1 MYESELFFCFLFFAN
16 FSFRRLFRDALHTC
30 LKLMKLKMTEQKNTE
45 QSNSKNSIGQQNTV
59 SFDSLGLPTN
69 LLTAVTAIGFTSA
82 TDIQAQTIPPL
93 LAGKDVLGEA
103 QTGTGKTAAFGLPA
117 LAKIDTSIRKPQLM
131 VLAPTRE
138 LAMQVA
144 EAIESFGKNMKGLTV
159 ATLYGGQSYGP
170 QFQQLERGAQVVV
183 GTPGRLMDHLR
194 RKSLKLADLKV
205 CVLDEAD
212 EMLNMGFLEDIQ
224 WILDHLPETTQM
236 CLFSATM
243 PPAIRKIANRF
254 LKDPEH
260 IKIAA
265 VKKAKANITQY
276 AWKVSGIT
284 KMTALERIAEIVD
297 YDAMII
303 FVRTRNDTVDVAEK
317 LERAGYPAL
326 ALNGDMNQAQR
337 ERCIDQMK
345 SGKSSILVATDVV
358 ARGLDIPR
366 ISLVINY
373 DLPGDNEAYVHRI
386 GRTGRAGREGT
397 SIAFVR
403 PREMY
408 SLRHYERLTSGKVN
422 MYELPNIQELGK
434 KRIERARDE
443 IANIVETKE
452 LTNMREIVEAM
463 ASESELSMM
472 DLAAALL
479 YQKQLKQPLQ
489 PKEDP
494 KPRRDARE
502 KDSRGDRNGR
512 DRNDRGRDSRRD
524 SRSENRAD
532 NRGERN
538 SNRGSRDDRPRKA
551 KVNRNDVDWQTY
563 RLEVGKEHGARPGD
577 IVGAI
582 ANEISLDSSYIGAI
596 NLHDKHSFVQL
607 PKGIPTDLFNQL
619 KAVRVRRQPLA
630 ISASEEQVERQA
642 PRRHSERSQRHN

>member
-1 MYESELFFCFLFFAN
+1 MTTSN
-16 FSFRRLFRDALHTC
+16 DAP
-30 LKLMKLKMTEQKNTE
+30 
-45 QSNSKNSIGQQNTV
+45 V
-59 SFDSLGLPTN
+59 SFDSLGLPET
-69 LLTAVTAIGFTSA
+69 LLSAVKSIGFENS

-117 LAKIDTSIRKPQLM
+117 LAKIDLSLKKPQLM

-144 EAIESFGKNMKGLTV
+144 EAIESFGKNMKGLRV
-159 ATLYGGQSYGP
+159 ATLYGGQSYQP

-194 RKSLKLADLKV
+194 RKSLKLGNLSF

-236 CLFSATM
+236 ALFSATM

-265 VKKAKANITQY
+265 VKQSKANISQF
-276 AWKVSGIT
+276 AWKVSGIR
-284 KMTALERIAEIVD
+284 KITALERIAEIVD
-297 YDAMII
+297 YDAMIV
-303 FVRTRNDTVDVAEK
+303 FVRTRSDTVEVAEQ

-326 ALNGDMNQAQR
+326 ALNGDLNQAQR
-337 ERCIDQMK
+337 ERCIEQMK

-366 ISLVINY
+366 ISLVVNY

-386 GRTGRAGREGT
+386 GRTGRAGREGM

-403 PREMY
+403 PREMH
-408 SLRHYERLTSGKVN
+408 SLRHYERLTSGVIKT
-422 MYELPNIQELGK
+422 YELPNIEEIGK
-434 KRIERARDE
+434 KRIERTR
-443 IANIVETKE
+443 VEMAAVVADKD
-452 LTNMREIVEAM
+452 LGNMREIVEAM
-463 ASESELSMM
+463 ANESELSMT

-479 YQKQLKQPLQ
+479 FNKQLNQPLQ

-494 KPRRDARE
+494 KPRRETRE
-502 KDSRGDRNGR
+502 RSD
-512 DRNDRGRDSRRD
+512 RD
-524 SRSENRAD
+524 SRSDRGGRNESRGGRNESRGGKE
-532 NRGERN
+532 RGGERGGE
-538 SNRGSRDDRPRKA
+538 RAPRKV
-551 KVNRNDVDWQTY
+551 KVNRTDVDWQTY

-596 NLHDKHSFVQL
+596 NLHDKHTYVQL
-607 PKGIPTDLFNQL
+607 PKGMPEKSFEQL
-619 KAVRVRRQPLA
+619 KRVQIRRQTLA
-630 ISASEEQVERQA
+630 ITVSDAATVESTPTSDR
-642 PRRHSERSQRHN
+642 PRKSQERSNRPS

>member
-1 MYESELFFCFLFFAN
+1 
-16 FSFRRLFRDALHTC
+16 
-30 LKLMKLKMTEQKNTE
+30 MTDQSNIQNTE
-45 QSNSKNSIGQQNTV
+45 AVT
-59 SFDSLGLPTN
+59 FDSLGLPSD
-69 LLTAVTAIGFTSA
+69 LLSAVTSIGFSSA

-144 EAIESFGKNMKGLTV
+144 EAIESFGKNMKGLRV

-194 RKSLKLADLKV
+194 RKSLKLADLRF

-236 CLFSATM
+236 ALFSATM

-297 YDAMII
+297 FDAMII

-366 ISLVINY
+366 ISLVVNY

-397 SIAFVR
+397 AISFVR

-434 KRIERARDE
+434 KRIERARIE
-443 IANIVETKE
+443 IASIVSEKD
-452 LTNMREIVEAM
+452 LVNMREIIEAM
-463 ASESELSMM
+463 ASESELSML

-502 KDSRGDRNGR
+502 NNRDRNGR
-512 DRNDRGRDSRRD
+512 DRNERNDRGRDNRRD
-524 SRSENRAD
+524 A
-532 NRGERN
+532 RGERN
-538 SNRGSRDDRPRKA
+538 SNRGTRDERPRKE

-607 PKGIPTDLFNQL
+607 PKGIPADLFKQL
-619 KAVRVRRQPLA
+619 KGVRVRRQPLS
-630 ISASEEQVERQA
+630 ISASDEAMVKQQ
-642 PRRHSERSQRHN
+642 PRRRNERSQRHN

>member
-1 MYESELFFCFLFFAN
+1 
-16 FSFRRLFRDALHTC
+16 
-30 LKLMKLKMTEQKNTE
+30 
-45 QSNSKNSIGQQNTV
+45 V
-59 SFDSLGLPTN
+59 SFDSLGLPET
-69 LLTAVTAIGFTSA
+69 LLSALKTLGFESSTA
-82 TDIQAQTIPPL
+82 IQAQTIPPL

-138 LAMQVA
+138 LAIQVA
-144 EAIESFGKNMKGLTV
+144 AAIESFSKNIKGLKV
-159 ATLYGGQSYGP
+159 ATLYGGQSYQP

-194 RKSLKLADLKV
+194 RKSLKLDNLSF

-212 EMLNMGFLEDIQ
+212 EMLNMGFLEDIE
-224 WILDHLPETTQM
+224 WILEHLPKQTQM
-236 CLFSATM
+236 ALFSATM
-243 PPAIRKIANRF
+243 PAQIRKVANRF

-265 VKKAKANITQY
+265 VKKAKANIEQF
-276 AWKVSGIT
+276 AWKVSGIS
-284 KMTALERIAEIVD
+284 KMTALERIAESVE
-297 YDAMII
+297 YDAMIV

-326 ALNGDMNQAQR
+326 PLNGDMNQQQR
-337 ERCIDQMK
+337 ERTIDQMK
-345 SGKSSILVATDVV
+345 SGRSSILVATDVV

-386 GRTGRAGREGT
+386 GRTGRAGREGM
-397 SIAFVR
+397 SIAFCR

-408 SLRHYERLTSGKVN
+408 SLRHYERLTSGTIKT
-422 MYELPNIQELGK
+422 YELPNIEAIGK
-434 KRIERARDE
+434 ARIERTRTN
-443 IANIVETKE
+443 IADVVANKDIKA
-452 LTNMREIVEAM
+452 MREIVEQM
-463 ASESELSMM
+463 AEQSELSMT

-479 YQKQLKQPLQ
+479 FESQLKQPLQ

-494 KPRRDARE
+494 KPRRETRDR
-502 KDSRGDRNGR
+502 SDRNDR
-512 DRNDRGRDSRRD
+512 NDRSNRNDRNDRGARDSRGGRNE
-524 SRSENRAD
+524 RG
-532 NRGERN
+532 GERA
-538 SNRGSRDDRPRKA
+538 PRKA
-551 KVNRNDVDWQTY
+551 KVNRTDVDWQTY
-563 RLEVGKEHGARPGD
+563 RLEVGKEHGAKPGD

-596 NLHDKHSFVQL
+596 NLHEKHSFVQL
-607 PKGIPTDLFNQL
+607 PKGMPEKSFKQL
-619 KAVRVRRQPLA
+619 KNVRIRRQA
-630 ISASEEQVERQA
+630 IDISVSADAPAPSGERK
-642 PRRHSERSQRHN
+642 RRSERRPN

>member
-1 MYESELFFCFLFFAN
+1 MTDQKTETVPVPVEFA
-16 FSFRRLFRDALHTC
+16 
-30 LKLMKLKMTEQKNTE
+30 
-45 QSNSKNSIGQQNTV
+45 
-59 SFDSLGLPTN
+59 SLGLPEN
-69 LLTAVTAIGFTSA
+69 LLSAVLSIGFTSA
-82 TDIQAQTIPPL
+82 TDIQALTIPPL
-93 LAGKDVLGEA
+93 LEGKDVLGEA

-144 EAIESFGKNMKGLTV
+144 EAIESFGKDMKGLRV

-194 RKSLKLADLKV
+194 RKSLKLDELRV

-224 WILDHLPETTQM
+224 WILDHIPKTSQM

-260 IKIAA
+260 IKVAA

-284 KMTALERIAEIVD
+284 KMTALERIAEVVE

-303 FVRTRNDTVDVAEK
+303 FVRTRNDTVDIAEK

-326 ALNGDMNQAQR
+326 ALNGDLNQAQR

-408 SLRHYERLTSGKVN
+408 SIRHYERLTSGTVLN
-422 MYELPNIQELGK
+422 YDLPNIQEIGK
-434 KRIERARDE
+434 IRIERTRVEVASI
-443 IANIVETKE
+443 IADKDISA
-452 LTNMREIVEAM
+452 MREIVEGM
-463 ASESELSMM
+463 AAESEVSMI

-479 YQKQLKQPLQ
+479 FQKQMKQPLQ

-502 KDSRGDRNGR
+502 RNDRGSERN
-512 DRNDRGRDSRRD
+512 DRNDRNSRGNDRNSRSNESRRD
-524 SRSENRAD
+524 TRGGD
-532 NRGERN
+532 NR
-538 SNRGSRDDRPRKA
+538 SNREEKPRKA
-551 KVNRNDVDWQTY
+551 KVNRSDVDWQTY

-619 KAVRVRRQPLA
+619 KGVRGRRQPLA
-630 ISASEEQVERQA
+630 ITTSDEAVVNQPRPARRTEKA
-642 PRRHSERSQRHN
+642 PRHN

>member
-1 MYESELFFCFLFFAN
+1 
-16 FSFRRLFRDALHTC
+16 
-30 LKLMKLKMTEQKNTE
+30 MTDTN
-45 QSNSKNSIGQQNTV
+45 NAVIG
-59 SFDSLGLPTN
+59 FDSLGLPEN
-69 LLTAVTAIGFTSA
+69 ILSAVNALGFTSS
-82 TDIQAQTIPPL
+82 TPIQAKTIPPL

-117 LAKIDTSIRKPQLM
+117 LAKIDVSIKKPQLM

-138 LAMQVA
+138 LAIQVA
-144 EAIESFGKNMKGLTV
+144 EAIETFGKNMKGLRV

-170 QFQQLERGAQVVV
+170 QFQQLERGAQVIV

-194 RKSLKLADLKV
+194 RKSLKLADLSF

-224 WILDHLPETTQM
+224 WILDHVPDNTQM
-236 CLFSATM
+236 ALFSATM
-243 PPAIRKIANRF
+243 PAGIRKIANRF

-260 IKIAA
+260 IKVAA
-265 VKKAKANITQY
+265 VKKDKANITQY
-276 AWKVSGIT
+276 AWKVSGIR
-284 KMTALERIAEIVD
+284 KITALERIAETVD
-297 YDAMII
+297 FDALLI
-303 FVRTRNDTVDVAEK
+303 FVRTRNDTVDVAEQ

-326 ALNGDMNQAQR
+326 ALNGDMNQSQR
-337 ERCIDQMK
+337 ERCIEQMK

-397 SIAFVR
+397 AISFVR

-408 SLRHYERLTSGKVN
+408 SLRHYERLTSGVIKP
-422 MYELPNIQELGK
+422 YELPSIQEIGK
-434 KRIERARDE
+434 ARIERTRVEMAKIVADKD
-443 IANIVETKE
+443 IA
-452 LTNMREIVEAM
+452 NMREFVEAM
-463 ASESELSMM
+463 ANESEMSML

-479 YQKQLKQPLQ
+479 FHKQLKQPLQ

-494 KPRRDARE
+494 KPRHEARERDDRGSRGRRDARGG
-502 KDSRGDRNGR
+502 DSRR
-512 DRNDRGRDSRRD
+512 DARGGDSRRD
-524 SRSENRAD
+524 SRD
-532 NRGERN
+532 NRKER
-538 SNRGSRDDRPRKA
+538 PARKP
-551 KVNRNDVDWQTY
+551 KTVRNDIDWQTY

-607 PKGIPTDLFNQL
+607 PKGIPAASFNQL
-619 KAVRVRRQPLA
+619 KAVRVRRQALA
-630 ISASEEQVERQA
+630 ISVSDA
-642 PRRHSERSQRHN
+642 PVVSQRRRTERPRTERPQS

>member
-1 MYESELFFCFLFFAN
+1 MTDQKTEIETVIEPEAIAFA
-16 FSFRRLFRDALHTC
+16 
-30 LKLMKLKMTEQKNTE
+30 
-45 QSNSKNSIGQQNTV
+45 
-59 SFDSLGLPTN
+59 SLGLPEN
-69 LLTAVTAIGFTSA
+69 LLSAVLSIGFTSA
-82 TDIQAQTIPPL
+82 TDIQALTIPPL

-117 LAKIDTSIRKPQLM
+117 LAKIDTSIKKPQLM

-144 EAIESFGKNMKGLTV
+144 EAIESFGKDMRGLRV

-194 RKSLKLADLKV
+194 RKSLKLDELRV

-224 WILDHLPETTQM
+224 WILDHIPKTAQM

-260 IKIAA
+260 IKVAA

-284 KMTALERIAEIVD
+284 KMTALERIAEVVE

-303 FVRTRNDTVDVAEK
+303 FVRTRNDTVDIAEK

-326 ALNGDMNQAQR
+326 ALNGDLNQAQR

-386 GRTGRAGREGT
+386 GRTGRAGREGM

-408 SLRHYERLTSGKVN
+408 SIRHYERLTNGTVLN
-422 MYELPNIQELGK
+422 YDLPNIQDIGK
-434 KRIERARDE
+434 IRIERTRVEVAK
-443 IANIVETKE
+443 IVADKDISS
-452 LTNMREIVEAM
+452 MREIVEGM
-463 ASESELSMM
+463 AAESEVSMI

-479 YQKQLKQPLQ
+479 FQKQMKQPLQ

-502 KDSRGDRNGR
+502 RT
-512 DRNDRGRDSRRD
+512 DRNDRGGNDSRRD
-524 SRSENRAD
+524 SRGGDSRRD
-532 NRGERN
+532 SRG
-538 SNRGSRDDRPRKA
+538 GDSRSAGRDSRPARDEKPRKA
-551 KVNRNDVDWQTY
+551 KVNRSDVDWQTY
-563 RLEVGKEHGARPGD
+563 RLEVGKEHG
-577 IVGAI
+577 
-582 ANEISLDSSYIGAI
+582 
-596 NLHDKHSFVQL
+596 
-607 PKGIPTDLFNQL
+607 
-619 KAVRVRRQPLA
+619 
-630 ISASEEQVERQA
+630 
-642 PRRHSERSQRHN
+642 

>member
-1 MYESELFFCFLFFAN
+1 
-16 FSFRRLFRDALHTC
+16 
-30 LKLMKLKMTEQKNTE
+30 MTEQNTTPSKTEKNASAQE
-45 QSNSKNSIGQQNTV
+45 AV
-59 SFDSLGLPTN
+59 SFDTLGLPTN
-69 LLTAVTAIGFTSA
+69 LLSAIVSIGFTSA
-82 TDIQAQTIPPL
+82 TDIQAKTIPPL
-93 LAGKDVLGEA
+93 LANKDVLGEA

-117 LAKIDTSIRKPQLM
+117 LAKIDTSIKKPQLM

-144 EAIESFGKNMKGLTV
+144 EAIESFGKNMKGLRV

-194 RKSLKLADLKV
+194 RKSLKLGDLKV

-224 WILDHLPETTQM
+224 WILDHLPKSTQM

-265 VKKAKANITQY
+265 VKQAKANITQY

-326 ALNGDMNQAQR
+326 ALNGDLNQAQR

-386 GRTGRAGREGT
+386 GRTGRAGREGM

-403 PREMY
+403 PREMH

-434 KRIERARDE
+434 KRIERAGNE
-443 IANIVETKE
+443 IAALIESKD
-452 LTNMREIVEAM
+452 LSSMREIVESM
-463 ASESELSMM
+463 ANESEMSML

-502 KDSRGDRNGR
+502 NNSRDS
-512 DRNDRGRDSRRD
+512 RNDRGRDSRRD
-524 SRSENRAD
+524 SRGEKTAH
-532 NRGERN
+532 RGDKGGQ
-538 SNRGSRDDRPRKA
+538 RGSRDDRPRKE

-607 PKGIPTDLFNQL
+607 PKGIPADLFKQL
-619 KAVRVRRQPLA
+619 KGVRVRRQPLA
-630 ISASEEQVERQA
+630 ITASEEQMEKKQA
-642 PRRHSERSQRHN
+642 PRRSNERTQRPN

>member
-1 MYESELFFCFLFFAN
+1 
-16 FSFRRLFRDALHTC
+16 
-30 LKLMKLKMTEQKNTE
+30 MTEQNTA
-45 QSNSKNSIGQQNTV
+45 SV
-59 SFDSLGLPTN
+59 SFDSLGLPED
-69 LLTAVTAIGFTSA
+69 LLSAVTSIGFSAA
-82 TDIQAQTIPPL
+82 TDIQARTIPPL

-144 EAIESFGKNMKGLTV
+144 EAIESFGKNMKGLRV

-194 RKSLKLADLKV
+194 RKSLKLGDLRV

-236 CLFSATM
+236 ALFSATM

-265 VKKAKANITQY
+265 VKQAKANITQY
-276 AWKVSGIT
+276 AWKVGGIT

-297 YDAMII
+297 YDALII

-397 SIAFVR
+397 AISFVR

-408 SLRHYERLTSGKVN
+408 SLRHYERLTSGTVN

-434 KRIERARDE
+434 KRIERARVE
-443 IANIVETKE
+443 IATIAADKD
-452 LTNMREIVEAM
+452 LASMREIVESM
-463 ASESELSMM
+463 VTESDISMV

-479 YQKQLKQPLQ
+479 FQKQLKQPLH

-494 KPRRDARE
+494 KPRRDTRE
-502 KDSRGDRNGR
+502 RN
-512 DRNDRGRDSRRD
+512 DRNDRNERGGRDNRRD
-524 SRSENRAD
+524 A
-532 NRGERN
+532 RGERN
-538 SNRGSRDDRPRKA
+538 GKRDTRAERPQKA

-596 NLHDKHSFVQL
+596 NLHEKHSFVQL
-607 PKGIPTDLFNQL
+607 PKGIPADLFKQL
-619 KAVRVRRQPLA
+619 KGVRVRRQPLA
-630 ISASEEQVERQA
+630 ISTSDEAMVQQQ
-642 PRRHSERSQRHN
+642 PRRRNERPQRNT

>member
-1 MYESELFFCFLFFAN
+1 
-16 FSFRRLFRDALHTC
+16 
-30 LKLMKLKMTEQKNTE
+30 MTDLNNA
-45 QSNSKNSIGQQNTV
+45 SVG
-59 SFDSLGLPTN
+59 FDTLGLPEN
-69 LLTAVTAIGFTSA
+69 LVSAVKALGFESSTA
-82 TDIQAQTIPPL
+82 IQAQTIPPL

-117 LAKIDTSIRKPQLM
+117 LAKIDVTLRKPQLM

-138 LAMQVA
+138 LAIQVA
-144 EAIESFGKNMKGLTV
+144 EAIETFAKDMKGLRV
-159 ATLYGGQSYGP
+159 ATLYGGQSYQP

-194 RKSLKLADLKV
+194 RKSLKLANLSF

-212 EMLNMGFLEDIQ
+212 EMLNMGFLEDIE
-224 WILDHLPETTQM
+224 WILEHLPKETQM
-236 CLFSATM
+236 ALFSATM
-243 PPAIRKIANRF
+243 PPQIRKVANRF
-254 LKDPEH
+254 LKEPEH
-260 IKIAA
+260 IKVAA

-276 AWKVSGIT
+276 AWKVSGIN
-284 KMTALERIAEIVD
+284 KMTALERIAETVD

-303 FVRTRNDTVDVAEK
+303 FVRTRNDTIEVAEK
-317 LERAGYPAL
+317 LERAGYASV

-337 ERCIDQMK
+337 ERTVDQLK
-345 SGKSSILVATDVV
+345 SGVSSILVATDVV

-386 GRTGRAGREGT
+386 GRTGRAGRSGT
-397 SIAFVR
+397 SISFVR

-408 SLRHYERLTSGKVN
+408 SLRHYERLTSGKVE
-422 MYELPNIQELGK
+422 MYDLPNIQEIGK
-434 KRIERARDE
+434 ARIERTRNELSSVVAD
-443 IANIVETKE
+443 KE
-452 LTNMREIVEAM
+452 LTAMREIIEAM
-463 ASESELSMM
+463 ANESELSMT

-494 KPRRDARE
+494 KPRREARE
-502 KDSRGDRNGR
+502 RNDRDGRGRNDSRGGRNE
-512 DRNDRGRDSRRD
+512 RGRN
-524 SRSENRAD
+524 ENRT
-532 NRGERN
+532 ERA
-538 SNRGSRDDRPRKA
+538 PRKA
-551 KVNRNDVDWQTY
+551 KVARSDVDWQTY

-607 PKGIPTDLFNQL
+607 PKGMPDKSFKQL
-619 KAVRVRRQPLA
+619 KRVRVRRQALE
-630 ISASEEQVERQA
+630 ITVSDSQA
-642 PRRHSERSQRHN
+642 APAERSSRPRKEQRTN

>member
-1 MYESELFFCFLFFAN
+1 MTDQIIATIGF
-16 FSFRRLFRDALHTC
+16 DA
-30 LKLMKLKMTEQKNTE
+30 
-45 QSNSKNSIGQQNTV
+45 
-59 SFDSLGLPTN
+59 LGLPEN
-69 LLTAVTAIGFTSA
+69 LVTAVASLGFTSS
-82 TDIQAQTIPPL
+82 TPIQAKTIPPL

-117 LAKIDTSIRKPQLM
+117 LAKIDVSIKRPQLI

-194 RKSLKLADLKV
+194 RKSLKLADISF

-224 WILDHLPETTQM
+224 WVLDQLPKTTQM
-236 CLFSATM
+236 ALFSATM
-243 PPAIRKIANRF
+243 PEGIRKIANRF
-254 LKDPEH
+254 LKNPEH

-265 VKKAKANITQY
+265 EKATKANITQY
-276 AWKVSGIT
+276 AWKVGAIT
-284 KMTALERIAEIVD
+284 KITALGRIAEIVD

-303 FVRTRNDTVDVAEK
+303 FVRTRNDTVEVAEQ
-317 LERAGYPAL
+317 LEAAGYPAL

-366 ISLVINY
+366 ISHVINY

-386 GRTGRAGREGT
+386 GRTGRAGRAGT
-397 SIAFVR
+397 SISFVR

-408 SLRHYERLTSGKVN
+408 SIRHYERLTSGTVLP
-422 MYELPNIQELGK
+422 YELPNIQELGK
-434 KRIERARDE
+434 SRIERTRLEMAAV
-443 IANIVETKE
+443 IAEKDLVS
-452 LTNMREIVEAM
+452 MREIVEAM
-463 ASESELSMM
+463 ANESELSLL

-479 YQKQLKQPLQ
+479 YQKQLNQPLQ

-494 KPRRDARE
+494 KPR
-502 KDSRGDRNGR
+502 DRK
-512 DRNDRGRDSRRD
+512 S
-524 SRSENRAD
+524 
-532 NRGERN
+532 
-538 SNRGSRDDRPRKA
+538 
-551 KVNRNDVDWQTY
+551 VV
-563 RLEVGKEHGARPGD
+563 
-577 IVGAI
+577 
-582 ANEISLDSSYIGAI
+582 
-596 NLHDKHSFVQL
+596 
-607 PKGIPTDLFNQL
+607 
-619 KAVRVRRQPLA
+619 
-630 ISASEEQVERQA
+630 
-642 PRRHSERSQRHN
+642 

>member
-1 MYESELFFCFLFFAN
+1 MTDQN
-16 FSFRRLFRDALHTC
+16 NALV
-30 LKLMKLKMTEQKNTE
+30 
-45 QSNSKNSIGQQNTV
+45 G
-59 SFDSLGLPTN
+59 FDTLGLPEN
-69 LLTAVTAIGFTSA
+69 LLSAITSIGFTAA
-82 TDIQAQTIPPL
+82 TDIQAKTIPPL

-117 LAKIDTSIRKPQLM
+117 LAKIDTSIKKPQLM

-144 EAIESFGKNMKGLTV
+144 EAIESFGKNIKGLRV

-194 RKSLKLADLKV
+194 RKSLKLGDLSF

-236 CLFSATM
+236 ALFSATM

-254 LKDPEH
+254 LTEPEH

-276 AWKVSGIT
+276 AWKVSGIN
-284 KMTALERIAEIVD
+284 KITALERIAEVTD

-337 ERCIDQMK
+337 ERCIEQMK

-397 SIAFVR
+397 SISFVR

-408 SLRHYERLTSGKVN
+408 SLRHYERLTSGKVE
-422 MYELPNIQELGK
+422 MYELPSIQEMGK
-434 KRIERARDE
+434 KRIERTRLEVTNVVENKD
-443 IANIVETKE
+443 IAS
-452 LTNMREIVEAM
+452 MREIVEAM
-463 ASESELSMM
+463 ATESDISIH

-479 YQKQLKQPLQ
+479 FQKQLKQPLH

-494 KPRRDARE
+494 KPRRDSRE
-502 KDSRGDRNGR
+502 RTERNGR
-512 DRNDRGRDSRRD
+512 DGRRDSRRD
-524 SRSENRAD
+524 VRVERA
-532 NRGERN
+532 
-538 SNRGSRDDRPRKA
+538 PRKP
-551 KVNRNDVDWQTY
+551 KVARNDVDWQTY
-563 RLEVGKEHGARPGD
+563 RLEVGKDHGARPGD

-596 NLHDKHSFVQL
+596 NLHEKHSFVQL
-607 PKGIPTDLFNQL
+607 PKGMPEDSFKRL
-619 KAVRVRRQPLA
+619 KGVRVRRQPLS
-630 ISASEEQVERQA
+630 ISASDAKIQSQRQ
-642 PRRHSERSQRHN
+642 PRRERSQRNH

>member
-1 MYESELFFCFLFFAN
+1 
-16 FSFRRLFRDALHTC
+16 
-30 LKLMKLKMTEQKNTE
+30 MTEQQNNTQE
-45 QSNSKNSIGQQNTV
+45 KTPEKASVAFN
-59 SFDSLGLPTN
+59 SLGLPEN
-69 LLTAVTAIGFTSA
+69 LLTAITAIGFDSA

-117 LAKIDTSIRKPQLM
+117 LAKIDTSIKKPQLM

-144 EAIESFGKNMKGLTV
+144 EAIESFGKNMKGLRV

-194 RKSLKLADLKV
+194 RKSLKLGDLKV

-224 WILDHLPETTQM
+224 WILDHLPESTQM

-276 AWKVSGIT
+276 AWKVGGIT
-284 KMTALERIAEIVD
+284 KMTALERIAEIVE

-373 DLPGDNEAYVHRI
+373 DLPGDHEAYVHRI
-386 GRTGRAGREGT
+386 GRTGRAGREGM

-443 IANIVETKE
+443 IAKIVESKE
-452 LTNMREIVEAM
+452 LTSMREIVEAM
-463 ASESELSMM
+463 ATESELSMT

-479 YQKQLKQPLQ
+479 FQKQLKQPLQ

-494 KPRRDARE
+494 KPRRDARS
-502 KDSRGDRNGR
+502 DTRGERNGR
-512 DRNDRGRDSRRD
+512 DRNDRGRSA
-524 SRSENRAD
+524 RAD
-532 NRGERN
+532 NRTDNRG
-538 SNRGSRDDRPRKA
+538 NRGSRDERPRKA
-551 KVNRNDVDWQTY
+551 KVDRNDVDWQTY

-607 PKGIPTDLFNQL
+607 PKGIPADLFKQL
-619 KAVRVRRQPLA
+619 KGVRVRRQPLA
-630 ISASEEQVERQA
+630 ISASQEQMVKQA
-642 PRRHSERSQRHN
+642 PRRRKERSQRPN

>member
-1 MYESELFFCFLFFAN
+1 
-16 FSFRRLFRDALHTC
+16 
-30 LKLMKLKMTEQKNTE
+30 MTAQTTE
-45 QSNSKNSIGQQNTV
+45 AV
-59 SFDSLGLPTN
+59 AFDSLGLPEN
-69 LLTAVTAIGFTSA
+69 LLSAVLSIGFSSA
-82 TDIQAQTIPPL
+82 TDIQAQTIPHL
-93 LAGKDVLGEA
+93 LEGKDVLGEA

-117 LAKIDTSIRKPQLM
+117 LAKIDTSVKKPQLM

-144 EAIESFGKNMKGLTV
+144 EAIESFGKHMKGLRV

-194 RKSLKLADLKV
+194 RKSLKLDDLRV

-224 WILDHLPETTQM
+224 WILDHLPKTTQM

-276 AWKVSGIT
+276 AWKVTGIT

-326 ALNGDMNQAQR
+326 ALNGDMNQSQR

-397 SIAFVR
+397 AISFVR

-408 SLRHYERLTSGKVN
+408 SLRHYERLTSGKVES
-422 MYELPNIQELGK
+422 YELPNINELGQ
-434 KRIERARDE
+434 KRIARAQQE
-443 IANIVETKE
+443 ISDVISSKD
-452 LTNMREIVEAM
+452 LTSMREIVEAM
-463 ASESELSMM
+463 ASESELSLL

-479 YQKQLKQPLQ
+479 YQKQLKQPLK

-494 KPRRDARE
+494 KPRRDTRE
-502 KDSRGDRNGR
+502 
-512 DRNDRGRDSRRD
+512 RNDR
-524 SRSENRAD
+524 AD
-532 NRGERN
+532 RNNRGERN
-538 SNRGSRDDRPRKA
+538 NRGNDNRRDARSDNRGGREERPRKP
-551 KVNRNDVDWQTY
+551 KVARSDVDWQTY

-607 PKGIPTDLFNQL
+607 PKGIPADLFKQL
-619 KAVRVRRQPLA
+619 KGVRVRRQPLA
-630 ISASEEQVERQA
+630 ISTSDEAVVSQQRQPRRRSEKA
-642 PRRHSERSQRHN
+642 PRHN

>member
-1 MYESELFFCFLFFAN
+1 MTTTN
-16 FSFRRLFRDALHTC
+16 DAP
-30 LKLMKLKMTEQKNTE
+30 
-45 QSNSKNSIGQQNTV
+45 V
-59 SFDSLGLPTN
+59 SFDSLGLPET
-69 LLTAVTAIGFTSA
+69 LLSALKTLGFESSTA
-82 TDIQAQTIPPL
+82 IQAQTIPPL

-117 LAKIDTSIRKPQLM
+117 LAKIDPSIRKPQLM

-138 LAMQVA
+138 LAIQVA
-144 EAIESFGKNMKGLTV
+144 AAIETFAKNMKGLKV
-159 ATLYGGQSYGP
+159 ATLYGGQSYQP

-194 RKSLKLADLKV
+194 RKSLKLDNLSF

-212 EMLNMGFLEDIQ
+212 EMLNMGFLEDIE
-224 WILDHLPETTQM
+224 WILEHLPKQTQM
-236 CLFSATM
+236 ALFSATM
-243 PPAIRKIANRF
+243 PAQIRKVANRF

-265 VKKAKANITQY
+265 VKKSKANIQQF
-276 AWKVSGIT
+276 AWKVSGIS
-284 KMTALERIAEIVD
+284 KITALERIAESVD
-297 YDAMII
+297 YDAMIV

-326 ALNGDMNQAQR
+326 PLNGDMNQQQR
-337 ERCIDQMK
+337 ERTIDQMK

-366 ISLVINY
+366 ITLVINY

-386 GRTGRAGREGT
+386 GRTGRAGREGM
-397 SIAFVR
+397 SIAFCR

-408 SLRHYERLTSGKVN
+408 SLRHYERLTSGTIN
-422 MYELPNIQELGK
+422 TYELPNIEEIGK
-434 KRIERARDE
+434 ARIERTRTKIAEVVANRD
-443 IANIVETKE
+443 IQA
-452 LTNMREIVEAM
+452 MREIVEQM
-463 ASESELSMM
+463 AEQSELSMT

-479 YQKQLKQPLQ
+479 FESQLKQPLQ

-494 KPRRDARE
+494 KPRRETRE
-502 KDSRGDRNGR
+502 RN
-512 DRNDRGRDSRRD
+512 DRNDRNDRSNRNERNDRGARDSRGGRNE
-524 SRSENRAD
+524 RG
-532 NRGERN
+532 GERA
-538 SNRGSRDDRPRKA
+538 PRKA
-551 KVNRNDVDWQTY
+551 KVNRTDVDWQTY
-563 RLEVGKEHGARPGD
+563 RLEVGKEHGAKPGD

-607 PKGIPTDLFNQL
+607 PKGMPEKSFKQL
-619 KAVRVRRQPLA
+619 KNVRIRRQA
-630 ISASEEQVERQA
+630 IDISVSTDAPAATSSDASGERK
-642 PRRHSERSQRHN
+642 RRPERRPN

>member
-1 MYESELFFCFLFFAN
+1 
-16 FSFRRLFRDALHTC
+16 
-30 LKLMKLKMTEQKNTE
+30 MTDLNNA
-45 QSNSKNSIGQQNTV
+45 SVG
-59 SFDSLGLPTN
+59 FDTLGLPEN
-69 LLTAVTAIGFTSA
+69 LVSAVKALGFESSTA
-82 TDIQAQTIPPL
+82 IQAQTIPPL

-117 LAKIDTSIRKPQLM
+117 LAKIDVTIRKPQLM

-138 LAMQVA
+138 LAIQVA
-144 EAIESFGKNMKGLTV
+144 EAIETFAKDMKGLRV
-159 ATLYGGQSYGP
+159 ATLYGGQSYQP

-194 RKSLKLADLKV
+194 RKSLKLANLSF

-212 EMLNMGFLEDIQ
+212 EMLNMGFLEDIE
-224 WILDHLPETTQM
+224 WILEHLPEATQM
-236 CLFSATM
+236 ALFSATM
-243 PPAIRKIANRF
+243 PAQIRKVANRF
-254 LKDPEH
+254 LKSPEH

-265 VKKAKANITQY
+265 VKKVKANIAQY
-276 AWKVSGIT
+276 AWKVSGIN
-284 KMTALERIAEIVD
+284 KMTALERIAETVD

-303 FVRTRNDTVDVAEK
+303 FVRTRNDTIEVAEK
-317 LERAGYPAL
+317 LERAGYAAL

-337 ERCIDQMK
+337 ERTVEQLK
-345 SGKSSILVATDVV
+345 SGVSSILVATDVV

-373 DLPGDNEAYVHRI
+373 DLPSDNEAYVHRI
-386 GRTGRAGREGT
+386 GRTGRAGRSGT
-397 SIAFVR
+397 AISFVR

-408 SLRHYERLTSGKVN
+408 SLRHYERLTSGTVA
-422 MYELPNIQELGK
+422 MYDLPNIQEIGK
-434 KRIERARDE
+434 ARIERTRNELVSLVAE
-443 IANIVETKE
+443 KE
-452 LTNMREIVEAM
+452 LTAMCEIIETM
-463 ASESELSMM
+463 ANESELSMV

-494 KPRRDARE
+494 KPRREARE
-502 KDSRGDRNGR
+502 RNTRNDSRGARDARGGRNEARGGR
-512 DRNDRGRDSRRD
+512 H
-524 SRSENRAD
+524 D
-532 NRGERN
+532 NRTERT
-538 SNRGSRDDRPRKA
+538 PRKV
-551 KVNRNDVDWQTY
+551 KVARSDVDWQTY

-607 PKGIPTDLFNQL
+607 PKGMPDKSFAQL
-619 KAVRVRRQPLA
+619 KRVRVRRQVLD
-630 ISASEEQVERQA
+630 ISVSDAPAAQA
-642 PRRHSERSQRHN
+642 PSRARKEQRAN

>member
-1 MYESELFFCFLFFAN
+1 
-16 FSFRRLFRDALHTC
+16 
-30 LKLMKLKMTEQKNTE
+30 MTTPDNAP
-45 QSNSKNSIGQQNTV
+45 V
-59 SFDSLGLPTN
+59 SFDALGLPET
-69 LLTAVTAIGFTSA
+69 LLSAVKSLGFESSTA
-82 TDIQAQTIPPL
+82 IQAQAIPPL

-117 LAKIDTSIRKPQLM
+117 LAQIDVSMKKPQLM

-144 EAIESFGKNMKGLTV
+144 EAIESFGKNMKGLRV

-194 RKSLKLADLKV
+194 RKSLKLSSLSF

-212 EMLNMGFLEDIQ
+212 EMLNMGFLEDIE
-224 WILDHLPETTQM
+224 WILEHISTETQM
-236 CLFSATM
+236 ALFSATM
-243 PPAIRKIANRF
+243 PPQIRKIANRF
-254 LKDPEH
+254 LKEPEH

-265 VKKAKANITQY
+265 VKKAKANIKQF
-276 AWKVSGIT
+276 AWKVSGIN
-284 KMTALERIAEIVD
+284 KMTALERIAEVED
-297 YDAMII
+297 FDAMII

-337 ERCIDQMK
+337 ERTIEQMK

-366 ISLVINY
+366 ISLVVNY

-386 GRTGRAGREGT
+386 GRTGRAGREGM
-397 SIAFVR
+397 SISFCR

-408 SLRHYERLTSGKVN
+408 SLRHYERLTSGTVET
-422 MYELPNIQELGK
+422 YELPSIQEIGK
-434 KRIERARDE
+434 TRIERTRTEMAAIVAEKD
-443 IANIVETKE
+443 IA
-452 LTNMREIVEAM
+452 NMREIVEAM
-463 ASESELSMM
+463 ANESELSIT

-494 KPRRDARE
+494 KPRRETRE
-502 KDSRGDRNGR
+502 RN
-512 DRNDRGRDSRRD
+512 DRNDRDGRGRKDARD
-524 SRSENRAD
+524 NRGNRGDRD
-532 NRGERN
+532 NRGERA
-538 SNRGSRDDRPRKA
+538 PRKPKA
-551 KVNRNDVDWQTY
+551 VRNDVDWQTY

-607 PKGIPTDLFNQL
+607 PKGMPDKSFKQL
-619 KAVRVRRQPLA
+619 KRVRVRRQVLD
-630 ISASEEQVERQA
+630 ITVSDNVASSPR
-642 PRRHSERSQRHN
+642 PRRDNDKKSERGAKRAN

>member
-1 MYESELFFCFLFFAN
+1 
-16 FSFRRLFRDALHTC
+16 
-30 LKLMKLKMTEQKNTE
+30 MTEQKNTDQNKTE
-45 QSNSKNSIGQQNTV
+45 QKNEAIG
-59 SFDSLGLPTN
+59 FDTLGLPDN
-69 LLTAVTAIGFTSA
+69 LLSAVTSIGFDAA
-82 TDIQAQTIPPL
+82 TDIQAKTIPL
-93 LAGKDVLGEA
+93 LLSGKDVLGEA

-117 LAKIDTSIRKPQLM
+117 LAKIDTAVKKPQLM

-144 EAIESFGKNMKGLTV
+144 EAIESFGKNMKGLRV

-194 RKSLKLADLKV
+194 RKSLKLDDLRV

-224 WILDHLPETTQM
+224 WILDHLPKTTQM

-243 PPAIRKIANRF
+243 PAAIRKIANRF

-260 IKIAA
+260 VKIAA
-265 VKKAKANITQY
+265 VKQSKANITQY
-276 AWKVSGIT
+276 AWKVGGIT

-337 ERCIDQMK
+337 ERSIEQMK

-386 GRTGRAGREGT
+386 GRTGRAGREGM

-408 SLRHYERLTSGKVN
+408 SIRHYERLTSGTVN

-434 KRIERARDE
+434 KRVERARDE
-443 IANIVETKE
+443 IASIVGAKDLASMRTIIET
-452 LTNMREIVEAM
+452 M
-463 ASESELSMM
+463 AEESELSMV

-479 YQKQLKQPLQ
+479 YQKQLKQPLE

-494 KPRRDARE
+494 KPRRDTRE
-502 KDSRGDRNGR
+502 RTSNGR
-512 DRNDRGRDSRRD
+512 DRNERSDRSDRGRDSRRD
-524 SRSENRAD
+524 SRAD
-532 NRGERN
+532 SRGDRGESRGDRN
-538 SNRGSRDDRPRKA
+538 GQRGSRDDKPRQA

-607 PKGIPTDLFNQL
+607 PKGIPAELFTQL
-619 KAVRVRRQPLA
+619 KGVRVRRQPLA
-630 ISASEEQVERQA
+630 ITTSDEQIVRQEAA
-642 PRRHSERSQRHN
+642 PRRRTERPQRSN

>member
-1 MYESELFFCFLFFAN
+1 
-16 FSFRRLFRDALHTC
+16 
-30 LKLMKLKMTEQKNTE
+30 MKLTMTEQKNTDQNKTE
-45 QSNSKNSIGQQNTV
+45 QNNDTI
-59 SFDSLGLPTN
+59 SFDTLGLPDY
-69 LLTAVTAIGFTSA
+69 LLSAVTSIGFDAA
-82 TDIQAQTIPPL
+82 TDIQARTIPL
-93 LAGKDVLGEA
+93 LLSGKDVLGEA

-117 LAKIDTSIRKPQLM
+117 LAKIDTSVKKPQLM

-144 EAIESFGKNMKGLTV
+144 EAIECFGKNMKGLRV

-194 RKSLKLADLKV
+194 RKSLKLADLRV

-224 WILDHLPETTQM
+224 WILDHLPKTTQM

-243 PPAIRKIANRF
+243 PAAIRKIANRF

-260 IKIAA
+260 VKIAA
-265 VKKAKANITQY
+265 VKQSKANITQY
-276 AWKVSGIT
+276 AWKVGGIT

-337 ERCIDQMK
+337 ERSIEQMK

-386 GRTGRAGREGT
+386 GRTGRAGREGM

-408 SLRHYERLTSGKVN
+408 SIRHYERLTSGTVN
-422 MYELPNIQELGK
+422 MYELPNIQELGE

-443 IANIVETKE
+443 IASVVGAKD
-452 LTNMREIVEAM
+452 LTSMRTIIESM
-463 ASESELSMM
+463 AAESELSMV

-479 YQKQLKQPLQ
+479 YQKQLKQPLE

-494 KPRRDARE
+494 KPRRDTRE
-502 KDSRGDRNGR
+502 RTSNGR
-512 DRNDRGRDSRRD
+512 DRNDRSDRGRDSRRD
-524 SRSENRAD
+524 SRAD
-532 NRGERN
+532 SRGDRGESRGDRN
-538 SNRGSRDDRPRKA
+538 SPRAGRDNKPRKA

-607 PKGIPTDLFNQL
+607 PKGIPEDLFKQL
-619 KAVRVRRQPLA
+619 KGVRVRRQPLA
-630 ISASEEQVERQA
+630 ITTSDEQVVRQET
-642 PRRHSERSQRHN
+642 PRRAERPQRNN

>member
-1 MYESELFFCFLFFAN
+1 
-16 FSFRRLFRDALHTC
+16 
-30 LKLMKLKMTEQKNTE
+30 MTDQN
-45 QSNSKNSIGQQNTV
+45 NAVIG
-59 SFDSLGLPTN
+59 FDSLGLPEN
-69 LLTAVTAIGFTSA
+69 LLSAVLSIGFSSA
-82 TDIQAQTIPPL
+82 TAIQAQTIPPL

-103 QTGTGKTAAFGLPA
+103 QTGTGKTAAFGLPG
-117 LAKIDTSIRKPQLM
+117 LAKIDTSIKKPQLM

-144 EAIESFGKNMKGLTV
+144 EAIESFGKDMKGLRV

-194 RKSLKLADLKV
+194 RKSLKLDDLRV

-224 WILDHLPETTQM
+224 WILDHLPKTTQM

-265 VKKAKANITQY
+265 IKKAKANITQY

-284 KMTALERIAEIVD
+284 KMTALERIAEVVE

-303 FVRTRNDTVDVAEK
+303 FVRTRNDTVDIAEK

-337 ERCIDQMK
+337 ERCIEQMK

-386 GRTGRAGREGT
+386 GRTGRAGREGM

-408 SLRHYERLTSGKVN
+408 SIRHYERLTSGTVLD
-422 MYELPNIQELGK
+422 YQLPNIQEIGK
-434 KRIERARDE
+434 IRIERTRVEVAK
-443 IANIVETKE
+443 IVTDKDISA
-452 LTNMREIVEAM
+452 MREIVEGM
-463 ASESELSMM
+463 AAESEVSMI

-479 YQKQLKQPLQ
+479 FQKQMKQPLQ

-502 KDSRGDRNGR
+502 RNDRGNDRNSRSNDRNSRDSRGGNDRNSRDSRGGNDRNGR
-512 DRNDRGRDSRRD
+512 
-524 SRSENRAD
+524 E
-532 NRGERN
+532 
-538 SNRGSRDDRPRKA
+538 DRPRKA
-551 KVNRNDVDWQTY
+551 KVTRSDVDWQTY

-607 PKGIPTDLFNQL
+607 PKGIPTAAFNQL
-619 KAVRVRRQPLA
+619 KGVRVRRQPLSITVSDA
-630 ISASEEQVERQA
+630 PVESKKS
-642 PRRHSERSQRHN
+642 RRTERSTTPSN

>member
-1 MYESELFFCFLFFAN
+1 MLNIDNASV
-16 FSFRRLFRDALHTC
+16 
-30 LKLMKLKMTEQKNTE
+30 
-45 QSNSKNSIGQQNTV
+45 G
-59 SFDSLGLPTN
+59 FDGLGLPEN
-69 LLTAVTAIGFTSA
+69 LLSALKTLGFENA
-82 TDIQAQTIPPL
+82 TPIQSKTIPPL
-93 LAGKDVLGEA
+93 LEGYDVLGEA

-144 EAIESFGKNMKGLTV
+144 EAIESFAKNIKGLKV

-194 RKSLKLADLKV
+194 RKSLKLDQLKV

-212 EMLNMGFLEDIQ
+212 EMLNMGFLEDIT
-224 WILDHLPETTQM
+224 WTLDHVPESTQM

-243 PPAIRKIANRF
+243 PAGIRKIANRF
-254 LKDPEH
+254 LKDPVH
-260 IKIAA
+260 VKIAA
-265 VKKAKANITQY
+265 VKKEKANITQY
-276 AWKVSGIT
+276 AWKVSGIQ
-284 KMTALERIAEIVD
+284 KITALTRIAEIVD

-326 ALNGDMNQAQR
+326 ALNGDMNQQQR
-337 ERCIDQMK
+337 ERTIDQLK
-345 SGKSSILVATDVV
+345 SGGSSILVATDVV

-373 DLPGDNEAYVHRI
+373 DLPSDNESYVHRI

-397 SIAFVR
+397 SISFVR

-408 SLRHYERLTSGKVN
+408 SLRHYERLTSGVVKP
-422 MYELPNIQELGK
+422 YDLPNIQEIGK
-434 KRIERARDE
+434 KRIERTRTE
-443 IANIVETKE
+443 IAEIIAEKD
-452 LTNMREIVEAM
+452 LTAMREIIEGM
-463 ASESELSMM
+463 AAESELSMT

-479 YQKQLKQPLQ
+479 FQKQLKQPLQ

-494 KPRRDARE
+494 KPRRDARS
-502 KDSRGDRNGR
+502 DN
-512 DRNDRGRDSRRD
+512 RNDRDGRGRNDSRRD
-524 SRSENRAD
+524 ARGEGRGRDNRSERA
-532 NRGERN
+532 
-538 SNRGSRDDRPRKA
+538 PRKA
-551 KVNRNDVDWQTY
+551 KEVRNDVDWQTY
-563 RLEVGKEHGARPGD
+563 RLEVGKEHGAKPGD

-582 ANEISLDSSYIGAI
+582 ANEISLDSSYIGQI
-596 NLHDKHSFVQL
+596 NLHERHTFVQL
-607 PKGIPTDLFNQL
+607 PKGMPDKSFKQL
-619 KAVRVRRQPLA
+619 KNVRIRRQALE
-630 ISASEEQVERQA
+630 ISVSDAALVKDR
-642 PRRHSERSQRHN
+642 PRRSNRTERPRRAN

>member
-1 MYESELFFCFLFFAN
+1 M
-16 FSFRRLFRDALHTC
+16 RRQNY
-30 LKLMKLKMTEQKNTE
+30 MTDLNNA
-45 QSNSKNSIGQQNTV
+45 SVG
-59 SFDSLGLPTN
+59 FDTLGLPEN
-69 LLTAVTAIGFTSA
+69 LVSAVKALGFESSTA
-82 TDIQAQTIPPL
+82 IQAQTIPPL

-117 LAKIDTSIRKPQLM
+117 LAKIDVTLRKPQLM

-138 LAMQVA
+138 LAIQVA
-144 EAIESFGKNMKGLTV
+144 EAIETFAKDMKGLRV
-159 ATLYGGQSYGP
+159 ATLYGGQSYQP

-194 RKSLKLADLKV
+194 RKSLKLANLSF

-212 EMLNMGFLEDIQ
+212 EMLNMGFLEDIE
-224 WILDHLPETTQM
+224 WILEHLPKETQM
-236 CLFSATM
+236 ALFSATM
-243 PPAIRKIANRF
+243 PAQIRKVANRF
-254 LKDPEH
+254 LKSPEH

-276 AWKVSGIT
+276 AWKVSGIN
-284 KMTALERIAEIVD
+284 KMTALERIAETVD

-303 FVRTRNDTVDVAEK
+303 FVRTRNDTIEVAEK
-317 LERAGYPAL
+317 LERAGYAAV

-337 ERCIDQMK
+337 ERTVDQLK
-345 SGKSSILVATDVV
+345 SGTSSILVATDVV

-386 GRTGRAGREGT
+386 GRTGRAGRSGT
-397 SIAFVR
+397 AISFVR

-408 SLRHYERLTSGKVN
+408 SLRHYERLTSGTVA
-422 MYELPNIQELGK
+422 MYDLPNIEEIGK
-434 KRIERARDE
+434 ARIERTRTE
-443 IANIVETKE
+443 LSTVIADKE
-452 LTNMREIVEAM
+452 LTAMREIIEAM
-463 ASESELSMM
+463 AAESELSMT

-494 KPRRDARE
+494 KPRRDSRE
-502 KDSRGDRNGR
+502 RNDRDGRGRNDSRGG
-512 DRNDRGRDSRRD
+512 RNDRDGRGRNDSRGGRN
-524 SRSENRAD
+524 ENRA
-532 NRGERN
+532 ERA
-538 SNRGSRDDRPRKA
+538 PRKA
-551 KVNRNDVDWQTY
+551 KVGRSDVDWQTY

-596 NLHDKHSFVQL
+596 NLHEKHSFVQL
-607 PKGIPTDLFNQL
+607 PKGMPEKSFTQL
-619 KAVRVRRQPLA
+619 KRVQVRRQALA
-630 ISASEEQVERQA
+630 ITVSDTQPAA
-642 PRRHSERSQRHN
+642 ERSSRPRKEQRTN

>member
-1 MYESELFFCFLFFAN
+1 MTTSN
-16 FSFRRLFRDALHTC
+16 DAP
-30 LKLMKLKMTEQKNTE
+30 
-45 QSNSKNSIGQQNTV
+45 V
-59 SFDSLGLPTN
+59 SFDSLGLPET
-69 LLTAVTAIGFTSA
+69 LLSAVKSIGFENS
-82 TDIQAQTIPPL
+82 TDIQAKTIPPL

-103 QTGTGKTAAFGLPA
+103 QTGTVKTAAFGLPA
-117 LAKIDTSIRKPQLM
+117 LAKIDLSLKKPQLM

-144 EAIESFGKNMKGLTV
+144 EAIESFGKNMKGLLV
-159 ATLYGGQSYGP
+159 ATLYGGQSYQP

-194 RKSLKLADLKV
+194 RKSLKLGNLSF

-236 CLFSATM
+236 ALFSATM

-265 VKKAKANITQY
+265 VKQSKANISQF
-276 AWKVSGIT
+276 AWKVSGIR
-284 KMTALERIAEIVD
+284 KITALERIAEIVD
-297 YDAMII
+297 YDAMIV
-303 FVRTRNDTVDVAEK
+303 FVRTRSDTVEVAEQ

-337 ERCIDQMK
+337 ERCIEQMK

-366 ISLVINY
+366 ISLVVNY

-386 GRTGRAGREGT
+386 GRTGRAGREGM

-408 SLRHYERLTSGKVN
+408 SLRHYERLTSGVIN
-422 MYELPNIQELGK
+422 TYELPNIEEIGK
-434 KRIERARDE
+434 KRIERTRVEMAQ
-443 IANIVETKE
+443 IVADKD
-452 LTNMREIVEAM
+452 LANMREIVEAM
-463 ASESELSMM
+463 ANESELSMT

-479 YQKQLKQPLQ
+479 FQKQLNQPLQ

-494 KPRRDARE
+494 KPRRETRE
-502 KDSRGDRNGR
+502 RSDSRSDS
-512 DRNDRGRDSRRD
+512 RNDRGGRNESRGGRNE
-524 SRSENRAD
+524 SRGGKERGAD
-532 NRGERN
+532 RGGERA
-538 SNRGSRDDRPRKA
+538 PRKV
-551 KVNRNDVDWQTY
+551 KVNRTDVDWQTY

-596 NLHDKHSFVQL
+596 NLHDKHTYVQL
-607 PKGIPTDLFNQL
+607 PKGMPDKSFEQL
-619 KAVRVRRQPLA
+619 KRVKIRRQSLE
-630 ISASEEQVERQA
+630 ITVSDVKTVESTPTGDR
-642 PRRHSERSQRHN
+642 PRKTQERSNRPS

>member
-1 MYESELFFCFLFFAN
+1 
-16 FSFRRLFRDALHTC
+16 
-30 LKLMKLKMTEQKNTE
+30 MTEQKNTDQNNTKKTNE
-45 QSNSKNSIGQQNTV
+45 AEAIG
-59 SFDSLGLPTN
+59 FDTLGLPEN
-69 LLTAVTAIGFTSA
+69 LLSAVTSIGFDAA
-82 TDIQAQTIPPL
+82 TDIQAQTIPL
-93 LAGKDVLGEA
+93 LLSGKDVLGEA

-117 LAKIDTSIRKPQLM
+117 LAKIDTAVKKPQLM

-144 EAIESFGKNMKGLTV
+144 EAIESFGKNMKGLRV

-194 RKSLKLADLKV
+194 RKSLKLDDLRV

-224 WILDHLPETTQM
+224 WILDHLPKTTQM

-243 PPAIRKIANRF
+243 PSAIRKIANRF

-276 AWKVSGIT
+276 AWKVGGIT

-337 ERCIDQMK
+337 ERSIDQMK

-386 GRTGRAGREGT
+386 GRTGRAGREGM

-408 SLRHYERLTSGKVN
+408 TIRHYERLTSGTVN

-434 KRIERARDE
+434 KRVERARDE
-443 IANIVETKE
+443 IASIVGAKDLASMRTIIET
-452 LTNMREIVEAM
+452 M
-463 ASESELSMM
+463 AEESELSMV

-479 YQKQLKQPLQ
+479 YQKQLKQPLE

-494 KPRRDARE
+494 KPRRDTRE
-502 KDSRGDRNGR
+502 RNSNGRDRNER
-512 DRNDRGRDSRRD
+512 SDRNDRGRDSRRD
-524 SRSENRAD
+524 SRADSRGDRNGQRA
-532 NRGERN
+532 
-538 SNRGSRDDRPRKA
+538 SRDDKPRQA

-607 PKGIPTDLFNQL
+607 PKGIPADLFKQL
-619 KAVRVRRQPLA
+619 KGVRVRRQPLA
-630 ISASEEQVERQA
+630 ISTSDEQIVRQEAA
-642 PRRHSERSQRHN
+642 PRRRSERPQRSN

>member
-1 MYESELFFCFLFFAN
+1 
-16 FSFRRLFRDALHTC
+16 
-30 LKLMKLKMTEQKNTE
+30 MTDLN
-45 QSNSKNSIGQQNTV
+45 NASIG
-59 SFDSLGLPTN
+59 FDALGLPEN
-69 LLTAVTAIGFTSA
+69 LVSAVKALGFETS
-82 TDIQAQTIPPL
+82 TPIQAQTIPPL

-117 LAKIDTSIRKPQLM
+117 LAKIDVTIRKPQLM

-138 LAMQVA
+138 LAIQVA
-144 EAIESFGKNMKGLTV
+144 EAIETFAKDMKGLRV
-159 ATLYGGQSYGP
+159 ATLYGGQSYQP

-194 RKSLKLADLKV
+194 RKSLKLANLSF

-212 EMLNMGFLEDIQ
+212 EMLNMGFLEDIE
-224 WILDHLPETTQM
+224 WILEHLPKETQM
-236 CLFSATM
+236 ALFSATM
-243 PPAIRKIANRF
+243 PAQIRKVANRF
-254 LKDPEH
+254 LKSPEH
-260 IKIAA
+260 IKVAA
-265 VKKAKANITQY
+265 VKKEKANITQY
-276 AWKVSGIT
+276 AWKVSGIN
-284 KMTALERIAEIVD
+284 KMTALERIAETVD

-303 FVRTRNDTVDVAEK
+303 FVRTRNDTIEVAEK
-317 LERAGYPAL
+317 LERAGYASV

-337 ERCIDQMK
+337 ERTVDQLK
-345 SGKSSILVATDVV
+345 SGVSSILVATDVV
-358 ARGLDIPR
+358 ARGLDIQR

-386 GRTGRAGREGT
+386 GRTGRAGRSGT
-397 SIAFVR
+397 AISFVR

-408 SLRHYERLTSGKVN
+408 SLRHYERLTSGTVA
-422 MYELPNIQELGK
+422 MYDLPSIQEIGK
-434 KRIERARDE
+434 ARIERTRNELASV
-443 IANIVETKE
+443 IADKE
-452 LTNMREIVEAM
+452 LTAMREIIETM
-463 ASESELSMM
+463 AAESELSMT

-502 KDSRGDRNGR
+502 RSDRDSKGRNDSRGG
-512 DRNDRGRDSRRD
+512 RNDRDSRGRSD
-524 SRSENRAD
+524 SRGGRNENRA
-532 NRGERN
+532 ERA
-538 SNRGSRDDRPRKA
+538 PRKA
-551 KVNRNDVDWQTY
+551 KVARSDVDWQTY

-607 PKGIPTDLFNQL
+607 PKGMPEKSFTQL
-619 KAVRVRRQPLA
+619 KRVQVRRQALA
-630 ISASEEQVERQA
+630 ITVSDAQPSAV
-642 PRRHSERSQRHN
+642 SERPARARKEQRTN